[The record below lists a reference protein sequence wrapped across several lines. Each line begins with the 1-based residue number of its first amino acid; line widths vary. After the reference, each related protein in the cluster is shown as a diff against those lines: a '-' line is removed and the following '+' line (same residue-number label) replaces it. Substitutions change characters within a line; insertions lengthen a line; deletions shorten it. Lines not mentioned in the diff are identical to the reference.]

1 MSLETERERKRAKR
15 TREIEREAV
24 QSSLG
29 LPCQSKAALYVSQ
42 LLRFGV
48 VGPLQFS
55 SFSFIF
61 LGKSTIFNEIQRK
74 SVKIMKIHVHEHM
87 HVEVHMHVLVHVY
100 FGLFF
105 G

>member
-48 VGPLQFS
+48 VGPFLRTL
-55 SFSFIF
+55 IF
-61 LGKSTIFNEIQRK
+61 LHFPGKINDFQRK
-74 SVKIMKIHVHEHM
+74 SVKISENQW
-87 HVEVHMHVLVHVY
+87 
-100 FGLFF
+100 
-105 G
+105 

>member
-48 VGPLQFS
+48 VGPCHFTHFRICFLMFFHNEKKHQKDAQNGSKMS
-55 SFSFIF
+55 SKMI
-61 LGKSTIFNEIQRK
+61 KNIQTHRFEK
-74 SVKIMKIHVHEHM
+74 
-87 HVEVHMHVLVHVY
+87 
-100 FGLFF
+100 
-105 G
+105 

>member
-42 LLRFGV
+42 LLRLGES
-48 VGPLQFS
+48 GGTS
-55 SFSFIF
+55 GRSFLTHFEVCARTRAC
-61 LGKSTIFNEIQRK
+61 GCA
-74 SVKIMKIHVHEHM
+74 HEC
-87 HVEVHMHVLVHVY
+87 V
-100 FGLFF
+100 
-105 G
+105 

>member
-42 LLRFGV
+42 LLRFGAV
-48 VGPLQFS
+48 RPFLRTL
-55 SFSFIF
+55 IF
-61 LGKSTIFNEIQRK
+61 LHFPRKIIDFQRE
-74 SVKIMKIHVHEHM
+74 SVKINENH
-87 HVEVHMHVLVHVY
+87 
-100 FGLFF
+100 
-105 G
+105 